1 MADFEMK
8 FPEDFLHMLSQN
20 LMAVDEYAPKMLE
33 AGAEIVQS
41 AVKSA
46 MPSAIAHYA
55 SNVTHREAKKASNGG
70 WVLPITFDGLTEHTH
85 IPIMTLAAYY
95 DYGTRNGIKKT
106 AWMRNA
112 IAGASG
118 RAAEAMTKVFEEETS
133 K

>member
-33 AGAEIVQS
+33 AGADIVQS

-46 MPSAIAHYA
+46 MPSEISKYA
-55 SNVTHREAKKASNGG
+55 SHVTHRDAKKASNGG

-85 IPIMTLAAYY
+85 IPIMTLAAYF
-95 DYGTRNGIKKT
+95 DYGTSKVKKT

-118 RAAEAMTKVFEEETS
+118 RAAEAMTKVLEEELA

>member
-33 AGAEIVQS
+33 AGADIVQS

-70 WVLPITFDGLTEHTH
+70 WVLPITFDGLTNHTH
-85 IPIMTLAAYY
+85 IPVMTLAAYW
-95 DYGTRNGIKKT
+95 DYGTSKVPKT
-106 AWMRNA
+106 AWLRNA
-112 IAGASG
+112 IAGASSA
-118 RAAEAMTKVFEEETS
+118 AAEAMTKVFEEEMS